1 MQYYYDILAN
11 LDTVYWKFYE
21 WEATDPILAIKK
33 IPIVRVSE
41 KDLETMIEYNVEFD
55 PNWIINY
62 TKKTV
67 IKNQKEKESCILF
80 SNIKQNIIL
89 EITETGE
96 VISRSLLL
104 VEDEIE
110 CMEVAL
116 TLEEEKIPLKKKEK
130 LPNSKEFRQAKKE
143 KDMIQI
149 ELNTLKETKNQKK
162 CSYLYFEWFK
172 ELQEDLNKMLNKMES
187 ELKKDYT
194 KQIHK
199 IASLIKLSYK
209 ERL

>member
-1 MQYYYDILAN
+1 MQYYYDVLAN

-21 WEATDPILAIKK
+21 WETTDSILAIKK
-33 IPIVRVSE
+33 IPLIRVSE
-41 KDLETMIEYNVEFD
+41 KDLETMLEYNVEFD

-62 TKKTV
+62 TKKTI

-80 SNIKQNIIL
+80 SSVKQNIIL
-89 EITETGE
+89 EITETGQ

-116 TLEEEKIPLKKKEK
+116 ALEEEKIPFKKKEK
-130 LPNSKEFRQAKKE
+130 LENFKEFRQAKKE

-149 ELNTLKETKNQKK
+149 ELNTLKKTKNQKK
-162 CSYLYFEWFK
+162 CSYLYYEWFG
-172 ELQEDLNKMLNKMES
+172 ELQEDLNKMLEKMER